1 MSGPVLDASAVLA
14 TIFDEPGAERVAAFI
29 PGAEISTV
37 NLAEV
42 LAKLCDLGMPGE
54 TIAAIMDGLQ
64 LEAVPFDAAH
74 AQESAR
80 LRPLTRSAGL
90 SLGDRACLAT
100 VNLRGASALS
110 ADRAWARVPA
120 EAGVEIEL
128 VR

>member
-1 MSGPVLDASAVLA
+1 MIGPVLVASAVLA
-14 TIFDEPGAERVAAFI
+14 VIFDEPGAEDVATCI
-29 PGAEISTV
+29 PGAEISAV

-42 LAKLCDLGMPGE
+42 LAKLHDLGVPDD

-64 LEAVPFDAAH
+64 LVAIPFDAAH

-80 LRPLTRSAGL
+80 LRSPTRPAGL
-90 SLGDRACLAT
+90 SLGDRACLAAAK
-100 VNLRGASALS
+100 LRGARAVS

-120 EAGVEIEL
+120 DAGVQIDL